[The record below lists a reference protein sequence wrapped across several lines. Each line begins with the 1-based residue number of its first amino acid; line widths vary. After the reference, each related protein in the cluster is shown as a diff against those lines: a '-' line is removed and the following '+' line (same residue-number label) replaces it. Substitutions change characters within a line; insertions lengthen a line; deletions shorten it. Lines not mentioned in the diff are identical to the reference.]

1 MRMDQV
7 QPELS
12 QEQLPAE
19 AGQLPSRLPGFL
31 RHLARLALAD
41 LPVMFCLFRAHGLPY
56 VQ

>member
-1 MRMDQV
+1 MDQV

-19 AGQLPSRLPGFL
+19 AGQLPPGLPGFL
-31 RHLARLALAD
+31 RHPALVALAD
-41 LPVMFCLFRAHGLPY
+41 LRSMFCLIRAHGLPY